1 MVVVAEIAGGCTR
14 FFLFPSPFP
23 PSSPPPSD
31 TSLSASGSSL
41 SRVVLVSDGRRCM
54 KATRGV
60 RDDTFV
66 LPLLCAIGPPPPPS
80 GASQAGREP
89 RSSAPQRGRSVGR
102 LVSWPH
108 APDGSVPAREWQQ
121 QAGGAP
127 TRSWAVR
134 LWPARCGLGRGTGRG
149 DGQGPRDGP
158 GRLRAIETAGPP
170 RLDGAG
176 DRLIGT
182 TAKRFPN
189 EA

>member
-1 MVVVAEIAGGCTR
+1 MVVAEIAGGCTR

-66 LPLLCAIGPPPPPS
+66 LSLLCAIGPPPPS

-89 RSSAPQRGRSVGR
+89 RLSAPQRGRSVGWFLGLTR
-102 LVSWPH
+102 STVVSRPENGSSRRVERPLVRGLSACGP
-108 APDGSVPAREWQQ
+108 PAVGW
-121 QAGGAP
+121 GGA
-127 TRSWAVR
+127 
-134 LWPARCGLGRGTGRG
+134 RGGG

-158 GRLRAIETAGPP
+158 GRLRAIETAGPPPP

>member
-1 MVVVAEIAGGCTR
+1 MVVAEIAGGCTR

-66 LPLLCAIGPPPPPS
+66 LPLLCAIGPPPSLGRQS
-80 GASQAGREP
+80 GWKRATFI
-89 RSSAPQRGRSVGR
+89 SAPTRSVGR

-108 APDGSVPAREWQQ
+108 GLDGSVPAREWQQ

-149 DGQGPRDGP
+149 GWTGAPGWSRKAAGHRDCRP
-158 GRLRAIETAGPP
+158 PP